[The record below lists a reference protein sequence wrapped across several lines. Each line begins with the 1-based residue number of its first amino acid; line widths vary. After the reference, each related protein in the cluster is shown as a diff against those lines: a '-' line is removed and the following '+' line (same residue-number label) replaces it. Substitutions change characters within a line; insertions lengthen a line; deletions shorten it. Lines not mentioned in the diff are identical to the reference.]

1 LSENNNIDIDLKHVF
16 VPNFNPLANPHIN
29 RPLIITNGKGI
40 KVQDENGDWWTDPH
54 SSYMSVN
61 IGYGRN
67 EMAKIASEELLKLN
81 LYPPQSIGLP
91 TINLAN
97 KLIEIA
103 PGNLSKV
110 FFTSSGSEANETAIK
125 LTKSYFHRTG
135 ETKRFK
141 IVSRKGSYHGATSG
155 LSALGFENPDPD
167 QIIFP
172 QYPTNIY
179 VPLPIPSNCEF
190 GATSPDECTEK
201 CIDATKKIILSNNP
215 DSIASFIADLIPTR
229 PGAAIPGDGYW
240 QQIREICNEFGIILI
255 IDEIVTGF
263 GRTGKMFG
271 LEHWNISPDILTLA
285 KGITSS
291 YSPLAAT
298 LISEKI
304 ANQFNPPNKFFK
316 HVFTSSGNPVGSALG
331 LKNIEIIE
339 RENLIENSRILG
351 NYFRIELESLKIDHK
366 LIKHVRGLG
375 MLLALEFFS
384 PEEIAKHTSKP
395 DQIEK
400 VFNKYLYENKLL
412 LKLANN
418 ILGIGP
424 ALSITKK
431 EIDEIVNTIEICISK
446 TENELAIH

>member
-1 LSENNNIDIDLKHVF
+1 MSKKQDIDLNHIF

-29 RPLIITNGKGI
+29 RPLIVTKGMGI
-40 KVQDENGDWWTDPH
+40 KVQDEKGTWWTDGH

-61 IGYGRN
+61 IGYGRK
-67 EMAKIASEELLKLN
+67 EMAEVSKNESLKLN

-97 KLIEIA
+97 KLVEIC
-103 PGNLSKV
+103 PGNMAKV

-125 LTKSYFHRTG
+125 LTKSYFNRTG
-135 ETKRFK
+135 EKDRFK
-141 IVSRKGSYHGATSG
+141 IISRKGSYHGATTG
-155 LSALGFENPDPD
+155 LASLGFETIEPD
-167 QIIFP
+167 QTIFP

-179 VPLPIPSNCEF
+179 VPLPVPSNCEF
-190 GATSPDECTEK
+190 GATSPDECTQK
-201 CIDATKKIILSNNP
+201 CIDATKKIILDNDP
-215 DSIASFIADLIPTR
+215 DSIAAFIADLIPTK
-229 PGAAIPGDGYW
+229 PGAAIPGPGYW
-240 QQIREICNEFGIILI
+240 EQIREICDDFGILLI

-263 GRTGKMFG
+263 GRTGKMFAS
-271 LEHWNISPDILTLA
+271 EHWNISPDILTLA

-316 HVFTSSGNPVGSALG
+316 HVFTSSGNPIGAALG

-339 RENLIENSRILG
+339 NENLIENSKVLG
-351 NYFRIELESLKIDHK
+351 DYFKTQLESLQKHHSF
-366 LIKHVRGLG
+366 LIKDVRGLG
-375 MLLALEFFS
+375 MLLALEFVS
-384 PEEIAKHTSKP
+384 PKEIQNQYKKA
-395 DQIEK
+395 DQIETI
-400 VFNKYLYENKLL
+400 FNKFLYTNKLL

-424 ALSITKK
+424 SLSIKK
-431 EIDEIVNTIEICISK
+431 NEIDEIIEIIKVCLLQ
-446 TENELAIH
+446 TEKELNNN

>member
-1 LSENNNIDIDLKHVF
+1 MKKNQDIDLKNVF

-29 RPLIITNGKGI
+29 RPLIVTNGKGI
-40 KVQDENGDWWTDPH
+40 KIQDENGDWWTDAH

-67 EMAKIASEELLKLN
+67 EMAEVAAKESLKLN
-81 LYPPQSIGLP
+81 LFPPQSIGLP

-97 KLIEIA
+97 KLVEIS
-103 PGNLSKV
+103 PGKMSKV

-135 ETKRFK
+135 ETNRFK
-141 IVSRKGSYHGATSG
+141 IVSRRGSYHGATMG
-155 LSALGFENPDPD
+155 LSPIGFENLEPD
-167 QIIFP
+167 QTIFP
-172 QYPTNIY
+172 QFPTNVY
-179 VPLPIPSNCEF
+179 VPLPVPSNCEF
-190 GATSPDECTEK
+190 GATSPDECTQK
-201 CIDATKKIILSNNP
+201 CIEATKKTILSNNP
-215 DSIASFIADLIPTR
+215 DTIAAFIADLIPTR
-229 PGAAIPGDGYW
+229 PGAAIPGEGYW
-240 QQIREICNEFGIILI
+240 EQIREICNEFGIILI
-255 IDEIVTGF
+255 VDEIVTAF
-263 GRTGKMFG
+263 GRTGKMFA

-316 HVFTSSGNPVGSALG
+316 HVFTSSGNPVGSALA

-339 RENLIENSRILG
+339 KENLVENSRDLG
-351 NYFRIELESLKIDHK
+351 NYFKRELESLKLNHQ

-375 MLLALEFFS
+375 MLLALEFYS
-384 PEEIAKHTSKP
+384 PQEIEKYSSKAN
-395 DQIEK
+395 QIETI
-400 VFNKYLYENKLL
+400 FNKYLYENKLL
-412 LKLANN
+412 LKLGNN

-424 ALSITKK
+424 SLSITKN
-431 EIDEIVNTIEICISK
+431 EIDEIVLKIKICVSK
-446 TENELAIH
+446 TEKELGITK